1 MYPPLII
8 LSGPTSVGKTAL
20 SINLAKAVNGEII
33 SADSMQ
39 VYKRMDIGT
48 AKITAGE
55 MSGVPHH
62 LIDCLEP
69 EEPFNVSLF
78 MELAEKAVAEI
89 LQRNHIPIVVGGT
102 GFYIQALLKGV
113 TFSEEEEDGYREL
126 LEEKGTTP
134 EGAEE
139 LFEELKRIDPDS
151 AEAIPKQNLKR
162 VIRALT
168 FHHYHGY
175 PISEH
180 NRTEKEKEPQYN
192 FAYFVLTTDREA
204 LYKNIE
210 KRVDLMMEKGLL
222 QEVRSLQKSGLKK
235 TDVSMQGLGYKQL
248 LAYLNGEITLDEA
261 VTRIK
266 TETRHFAKRQMTWFR
281 REKDCI
287 FFDKSKQSENEIL
300 EDMIRI
306 LRERRIIPPEN

>member
-8 LSGPTSVGKTAL
+8 LSGPTSVGKTRL
-20 SINLAKAVNGEII
+20 SLKLADAVNGEII

-48 AKITAGE
+48 AKITKEE
-55 MSGVPHH
+55 MGSIPHH

-78 MELAEKAVAEI
+78 KDLAGQAVKGI
-89 LQRNHIPIVVGGT
+89 LSRNHIPIVVGGT

-113 TFSEEEEDGYREL
+113 TFSEEEEDGYRKEL
-126 LEEKGTTP
+126 EQKVQSE
-134 EGAEE
+134 EGAEA

-151 AEAIPKQNLKR
+151 AVAIPKQNLKR
-162 VIRALT
+162 VIRALC
-168 FHHYHGY
+168 FYHYHGY

-180 NRTEKEKEPQYN
+180 NRTEKEKEPEYN
-192 FAYFVLTTDREA
+192 FAYFVLTTDRAA
-204 LYKNIE
+204 LYQNIN
-210 KRVDLMMEKGLL
+210 KRVDQMMDSGLL
-222 QEVRSLQKSGLKK
+222 EEVRGLRESGLTA

-248 LAYLNGEITLDEA
+248 IAYLDGECTLAEA
-261 VTRIK
+261 AERIK
-266 TETRHFAKRQMTWFR
+266 TETRHFAKRQLTWFR

-287 FFDKSKQSENEIL
+287 FFDKSKQTEDEIL
-300 EDMIRI
+300 ADMIRI
-306 LRERRIIPPEN
+306 LKEKRIIPLE

>member
-8 LSGPTSVGKTAL
+8 LSGPTSVGKTRL
-20 SINLAKAVNGEII
+20 SLRLAEAVNGEII

-48 AKITAGE
+48 AKITKEE
-55 MSGVPHH
+55 MGSIPHH

-78 MELAEKAVAEI
+78 KDLAGQAVKGI
-89 LQRNHIPIVVGGT
+89 LSRSHIPIVVGGT

-113 TFSEEEEDGYREL
+113 TFSEEEEDGYREE
-126 LEEKGTTP
+126 LEQKAQSED
-134 EGAEE
+134 GAEA

-162 VIRALT
+162 VIRALC
-168 FHHYHGY
+168 FYHYHSY

-180 NRTEKEKEPQYN
+180 NRTEKEKEPEYN
-192 FAYFVLTTDREA
+192 FAYFVLTTDRAA
-204 LYKNIE
+204 LYQNINR
-210 KRVDLMMEKGLL
+210 RVDQMMENGLL
-222 QEVRSLQKSGLKK
+222 EEVKRLRESGLTA

-248 LAYLNGEITLDEA
+248 ISYLDGECTLEEA
-261 VTRIK
+261 AERIK
-266 TETRHFAKRQMTWFR
+266 TETRHFAKRQLTWFR

-287 FFDKSKQSENEIL
+287 FFDKSKQTEDEIL
-300 EDMIRI
+300 ADMIRI
-306 LRERRIIPPEN
+306 LKERRIIPLE

>member
-8 LSGPTSVGKTAL
+8 LSGPTSVGKTRL
-20 SINLAKAVNGEII
+20 SLKLADAVNGEII

-48 AKITAGE
+48 AKITKEE
-55 MSGVPHH
+55 MGSIPHH

-78 MELAEKAVAEI
+78 KDLAGQAVKGI
-89 LQRNHIPIVVGGT
+89 LSRNHIPIVVGGT

-113 TFSEEEEDGYREL
+113 TFSEEEEDGYRKEL
-126 LEEKGTTP
+126 EQKAQSE
-134 EGAEE
+134 EGAEA

-151 AEAIPKQNLKR
+151 AVAIPKQNLKR
-162 VIRALT
+162 VIRALC
-168 FHHYHGY
+168 FYHYHGY

-180 NRTEKEKEPQYN
+180 NRTEKEKEPEYN
-192 FAYFVLTTDREA
+192 FAYFVLTTDRAA
-204 LYKNIE
+204 LYQNIN
-210 KRVDLMMEKGLL
+210 KRVDQMMDSGLL
-222 QEVRSLQKSGLKK
+222 EEVRGLRESGLTA

-248 LAYLNGEITLDEA
+248 IAYLDGECTLAEA
-261 VTRIK
+261 AERIK
-266 TETRHFAKRQMTWFR
+266 TETRHFAKRQLTWFR

-287 FFDKSKQSENEIL
+287 FFDKSKQTEDEIL
-300 EDMIRI
+300 ADMIRI
-306 LRERRIIPPEN
+306 LKEKRIIPLE

>member
-8 LSGPTSVGKTAL
+8 LSGPTSVGKTRL
-20 SINLAKAVNGEII
+20 SLRLAEAVNGEII

-48 AKITAGE
+48 AKITKEE
-55 MSGVPHH
+55 MGSIPHH

-69 EEPFNVSLF
+69 EEPFNVSSF
-78 MELAEKAVAEI
+78 KDLAEQAVKGI
-89 LQRNHIPIVVGGT
+89 LSRSHIPIVVGGT

-113 TFSEEEEDGYREL
+113 TFSEEEEDGYREE
-126 LEEKGTTP
+126 LEQKAQSE
-134 EGAEE
+134 EGAEA

-162 VIRALT
+162 VIRALC
-168 FHHYHGY
+168 FYHYHGY

-180 NRTEKEKEPQYN
+180 NRTEKEKKPEYN
-192 FAYFVLTTDREA
+192 FAYFVLTMDRAA
-204 LYKNIE
+204 LYQNIN
-210 KRVDLMMEKGLL
+210 KRVDQMMDSGLL
-222 QEVRSLQKSGLKK
+222 EEVRELRESGLTA

-248 LAYLNGEITLDEA
+248 IAYLDGECTLAEA
-261 VTRIK
+261 AERIK
-266 TETRHFAKRQMTWFR
+266 TETRHFAKRQLTWFR

-287 FFDKSKQSENEIL
+287 FFDKSKQTEDEIL
-300 EDMIRI
+300 ADMIRI
-306 LRERRIIPPEN
+306 LKEKRIIPLE

>member
-8 LSGPTSVGKTAL
+8 LSGPTSVGKTRL
-20 SINLAKAVNGEII
+20 SLRLAEAVNGEII

-48 AKITAGE
+48 AKITKEE
-55 MSGVPHH
+55 MGRIPHH

-78 MELAEKAVAEI
+78 KDLAEQAVKGI
-89 LQRNHIPIVVGGT
+89 LSRSHIPIVVGGT

-113 TFSEEEEDGYREL
+113 TFSEEEEDGYREE
-126 LEEKGTTP
+126 LEQKAQSE
-134 EGAEE
+134 EGAEA

-162 VIRALT
+162 VIRALC
-168 FHHYHGY
+168 FYHYHGY

-180 NRTEKEKEPQYN
+180 NRTEKEKEPEYN
-192 FAYFVLTTDREA
+192 FAYFVLTTDRAA
-204 LYKNIE
+204 LYQNIN
-210 KRVDLMMEKGLL
+210 KRVDQMMENGLL
-222 QEVRSLQKSGLKK
+222 EEVRGLRESGLTA
-235 TDVSMQGLGYKQL
+235 TDVSLQGLGYKQL
-248 LAYLNGEITLDEA
+248 IAYLDGECTLEEA
-261 VTRIK
+261 AERIK
-266 TETRHFAKRQMTWFR
+266 TETRHFAKRQLTWFR

-287 FFDKSKQSENEIL
+287 FFDKSKQTEDEIIA
-300 EDMIRI
+300 DMIRI
-306 LRERRIIPPEN
+306 LKEKRIIPLE

>member
-8 LSGPTSVGKTAL
+8 LSGPTSVGKTRL
-20 SINLAKAVNGEII
+20 SLRLAEAVNGEII

-48 AKITAGE
+48 AKITKEE
-55 MSGVPHH
+55 MGRIPHH

-78 MELAEKAVAEI
+78 KDLAGQAVKGI
-89 LQRNHIPIVVGGT
+89 LSRNHIPIVVGGT

-113 TFSEEEEDGYREL
+113 TFSEEEEDGYREE
-126 LEEKGTTP
+126 LEQKAQSE
-134 EGAEE
+134 EGAEA
-139 LFEELKRIDPDS
+139 LFEQLKRIDPDS

-162 VIRALT
+162 VIRALC
-168 FHHYHGY
+168 FYHYHGY

-180 NRTEKEKEPQYN
+180 NRTEKEKEPEYN
-192 FAYFVLTTDREA
+192 FAYFVLTTDRA
-204 LYKNIE
+204 SLYQNINR
-210 KRVDLMMEKGLL
+210 RVDQMMENGLL
-222 QEVRSLQKSGLKK
+222 EEVKELRASGLTA

-248 LAYLNGEITLDEA
+248 IAYLDGECTLAEA
-261 VTRIK
+261 AERIK
-266 TETRHFAKRQMTWFR
+266 TETRHFAKRQLTWFR

-287 FFDKSKQSENEIL
+287 FFDKSKQTEDEIL
-300 EDMIRI
+300 VDMIRI
-306 LRERRIIPPEN
+306 LKEKRIIPLE